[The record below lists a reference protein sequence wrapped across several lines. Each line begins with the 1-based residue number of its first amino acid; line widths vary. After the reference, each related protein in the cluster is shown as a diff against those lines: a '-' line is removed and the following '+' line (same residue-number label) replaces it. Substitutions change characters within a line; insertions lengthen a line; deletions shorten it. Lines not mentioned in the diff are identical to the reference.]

1 MATARAV
8 ARHHIVRQPT
18 PEYHAPNLARR
29 LVMLITG
36 GGLTVVIGVVLATI
50 VGFALAYTVV
60 TLTDL
65 LKN

>member
-1 MATARAV
+1 
-8 ARHHIVRQPT
+8 
-18 PEYHAPNLARR
+18 
-29 LVMLITG
+29 MLITG